1 MATTTKPTRKPAVQ
15 PALPLDGEPEQMQ
28 RFHPESRANRIADL
42 GIGESLAEAKR
53 LDFDNTTKAEV
64 DEVIQNLKS
73 TMSKVAVR
81 AAQRSGHTFTTE
93 IGQFITR
100 SGDIIVTAVVTR
112 TA

>member
-1 MATTTKPTRKPAVQ
+1 MATTKPTRKPAAQ
-15 PALPLDGEPEQMQ
+15 PALPLEGEADQMQ
-28 RFHPESRANRIADL
+28 RFHPHSRANRIAAL
-42 GIGESLAEAKR
+42 GIGESVSEAKR

-64 DEVIQNLKS
+64 EEVMDNLKS
-73 TMSKVAVR
+73 TMSKTAVL

-93 IGQFITR
+93 VGEFITR